1 MHLVCR
7 ARCLI
12 AITLISATMVTGVCE
27 AESELTY
34 PQDEPTDTVNIVAY
48 KNPDRRPYKAFIR
61 AMEANE
67 QFKALAPKANV
78 NFQLVP
84 LLDKGRDLKNI
95 RLRFVGANADLPILL
110 SEHGLFRLEK
120 SFEKDAD
127 NAELI
132 VSAKSG
138 ATKFNVSVRTPELP
152 ENERRLG
159 DLRLECEME
168 WAMNKED
175 LPFVMRTVFALGGGL
190 CHSSNIAVT
199 FLEIKRF
206 KAIWL
211 VDSSRKVNIYRG
223 KSESRYVPPIYD
235 QSWGNETK
243 LVFEYDDEVITSSR

>member
-1 MHLVCR
+1 MNLVCR

-12 AITLISATMVTGVCE
+12 VITLISATMIADVCG

-34 PQDEPTDTVNIVAY
+34 LEDEPTDTVNIVAY
-48 KNPDRRPYKAFIR
+48 KNPDRRPYMAFIR

-67 QFKALAPKANV
+67 QFKALAPMAKV
-78 NFQLVP
+78 NFQLVS
-84 LLDKGRDLKNI
+84 LLEKGRDFKNI
-95 RLRFVGANADLPILL
+95 HLRFVGTNLDLPILL

-120 SFEKDAD
+120 SFEKEAD

-132 VSAKSG
+132 VFAKSG
-138 ATKFNVSVRTPELP
+138 TTKFKVSVRTPEIP
-152 ENERRLG
+152 ANERRLG

-168 WAMNKED
+168 WAMNKGD
-175 LPFVMRTVFALGGGL
+175 LPFVMRAAFALGGGL
-190 CHSSNIAVT
+190 CHSNKITVS
-199 FLEIKRF
+199 FLETKKF

-211 VDSSRKVNIYRG
+211 VDSSRKVSIYSG

-235 QSWGNETK
+235 LSWGNEAK